1 MGILERKEREKLQR
15 RNDIVDAAEQVFFN
29 KGIDSATMDDIA
41 EVAELSKG
49 TLYLYF
55 KNKDELQ
62 YAIKIRASEMLNK
75 MFKSNTSLSSDGV
88 ENIEAI
94 GRSFIKFSHDRPDY
108 FNLLLHFEGKS
119 LENLDFENPFLIKFL
134 EEDSPM
140 LLFRDVI
147 RMGQED
153 GSLRED
159 IDPDIMAHD
168 LWAMTTGVLHMLT
181 HQKEIL
187 KACKVPGNDDDFIES
202 LFAIIRQGIIKK
214 VCK

>member
-108 FNLLLHFEGKS
+108 FQ
-119 LENLDFENPFLIKFL
+119 P
-134 EEDSPM
+134 
-140 LLFRDVI
+140 
-147 RMGQED
+147 
-153 GSLRED
+153 
-159 IDPDIMAHD
+159 
-168 LWAMTTGVLHMLT
+168 
-181 HQKEIL
+181 
-187 KACKVPGNDDDFIES
+187 
-202 LFAIIRQGIIKK
+202 IITF
-214 VCK
+214 